1 MLRVVIKLQYLI
13 CSLDTLFR
21 VLLINYCNFRSIFKL
36 FFYFLINWR
45 AKNVSLNFFANFLR
59 SNMNLIKNSFKVVKF
74 SLAFILT

>member
-1 MLRVVIKLQYLI
+1 MKLQYLI

-21 VLLINYCNFRSIFKL
+21 VLLINYGNFRSIFKL

-59 SNMNLIKNSFKVVKF
+59 SNMNLIKNSFKVV
-74 SLAFILT
+74 